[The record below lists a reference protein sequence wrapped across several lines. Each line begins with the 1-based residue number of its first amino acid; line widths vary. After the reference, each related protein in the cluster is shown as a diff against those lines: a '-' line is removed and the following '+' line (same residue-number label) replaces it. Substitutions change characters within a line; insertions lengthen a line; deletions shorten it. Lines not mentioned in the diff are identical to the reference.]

1 MWITI
6 RDLTGFSTLYKK
18 SLEITDILTMMAS
31 FVSVL
36 SLRDRSQSVLD
47 EKVAELK
54 KRIPWIAAASF
65 AGGAAPL
72 PGVSIAVDIPL
83 LVNEAR

>member
-1 MWITI
+1 
-6 RDLTGFSTLYKK
+6 
-18 SLEITDILTMMAS
+18 MMAS

-65 AGGAAPL
+65 AGGAMPL